1 VFAPNWSS
9 AAPHV
14 CNGREA
20 PLIRTIARRLEQLET
35 RAKEVA
41 VDREPDTICFIE
53 PVNKRVSST
62 LTWESGKSVWRHYDP
77 PRERAEFGPI
87 AWRALRPKLATDIGY

>member
-1 VFAPNWSS
+1 VFAPNLSS

-20 PLIRTIARRLEQLET
+20 PLIRTIARRLQQLET
-35 RAKEVA
+35 RAKEGA

-62 LTWESGKSVWRHYDP
+62 LTRENGKLVWRHDHP
-77 PRERAEFGPI
+77 PRERAEFGPV
-87 AWRALRPKLATDIGY
+87 AWRGLRPKLADIGY